1 MAISNKNILITPNT
15 SGIFGNQPNVVFTG
29 ADSSIGDSAAIT
41 LTANPQNT
49 GSLNFSASEGQL
61 FSISNNLTDGDI
73 FTVNDVSGIPS
84 LAIDASGIIKI
95 AEYAK
100 NRPGLFE
107 FLFSAPKAIKLEHQ
121 PWKDYQHR
129 LYGVIQGLIEDGVKE
144 GEFPNIDSKLM
155 FKALGG
161 LFMGL
166 VFMGDRNE
174 TVSDKEVEALLNK
187 LITDPTLVN

>member
-49 GSLNFSASEGQL
+49 GTLNFSASEGQL

-84 LAIDASGIIKI
+84 LAIDASGIVKI
-95 AEYAK
+95 AEYGG
-100 NRPGLFE
+100 RIL
-107 FLFSAPKAIKLEHQ
+107 
-121 PWKDYQHR
+121 
-129 LYGVIQGLIEDGVKE
+129 
-144 GEFPNIDSKLM
+144 
-155 FKALGG
+155 LGG
-161 LFMGL
+161 ATDDSTSLLQLGGNLHLADNNYAKFGN
-166 VFMGDRNE
+166 D
-174 TVSDKEVEALLNK
+174 SDLQIYHSGSNSFIQECYPKNHKISGSQSNLLDK
-187 LITDPTLVN
+187 

>member
-49 GSLNFSASEGQL
+49 GTLNFSASEGQL

-84 LAIDASGIIKI
+84 LAIDASGI
-95 AEYAK
+95 
-100 NRPGLFE
+100 
-107 FLFSAPKAIKLEHQ
+107 
-121 PWKDYQHR
+121 
-129 LYGVIQGLIEDGVKE
+129 V
-144 GEFPNIDSKLM
+144 
-155 FKALGG
+155 
-161 LFMGL
+161 
-166 VFMGDRNE
+166 
-174 TVSDKEVEALLNK
+174 
-187 LITDPTLVN
+187 